1 MQDRTITLIQE
12 DGKEIVCDILF
23 TYFAEEFEK
32 NYVVFQVRETGEVSA
47 ATYDPTDG
55 KEGRLGRVETEEE
68 WELLE
73 ELLND
78 YAEKMSQGGGCGG
91 NCGGCSGC
99 GSEDCDGNCDCE

>member
-1 MQDRTITLIQE
+1 MYKFKEDKIMQDRTITLVQE

-55 KEGRLGRVETEEE
+55 KEGRLGRVETDEE
-68 WELLE
+68 WALLE
-73 ELLND
+73 ELLAD
-78 YAEKMSQGGGCGG
+78 YVEQMEGQGCGG
-91 NCGGCSGC
+91 NCGVFPAFPH
-99 GSEDCDGNCDCE
+99 